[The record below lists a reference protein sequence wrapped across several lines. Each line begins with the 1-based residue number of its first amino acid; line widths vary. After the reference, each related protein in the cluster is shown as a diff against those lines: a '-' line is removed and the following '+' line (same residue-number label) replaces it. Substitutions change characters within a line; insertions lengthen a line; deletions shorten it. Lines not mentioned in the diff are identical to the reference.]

1 MPTTVI
7 ARCIYILAYSYRRA
21 DVCRHPS
28 EACCGVSCCEDAKQL
43 TEAVR
48 SERADLAAELRR
60 VMMMMLFMYA
70 GRGGDWLE

>member
-28 EACCGVSCCEDAKQL
+28 EACCGVSCCEDAKQH

-48 SERADLAAELRR
+48 SERADSVAELGVV
-60 VMMMMLFMYA
+60 VMMMLYI
-70 GRGGDWLE
+70 GCREGKGGLV

>member
-28 EACCGVSCCEDAKQL
+28 EACCGVSCCEDAKQQ

-48 SERADLAAELRR
+48 SERADSVAELGVV
-60 VMMMMLFMYA
+60 VMMMLYI
-70 GRGGDWLE
+70 GCREGKGGLV